1 LAVKCPKCQFDN
13 PEDSGFCSKCGIR
26 IRGHVPDSP
35 ESGTCPQNSKDICP
49 GVTETLQAPIKEL
62 TTGSTF
68 AGRYQ
73 IIEELGKGGMGKV
86 YKVFDTKIKE
96 KIALKLIKPEIAS
109 DKETIDRF
117 ANELRLARKIRHKNV
132 CQMFDLGEA
141 EAAHFITMEY
151 VPGEDLKNM
160 IRMSKSMSIG
170 SAVNI
175 ARQILEGLAEAHRLG
190 VVHRDLKP
198 GNIMI
203 DREGDVRI
211 MDFGVARTLREKG
224 VTGAGVIIGTPE
236 YMSPEQVEGQEVDER
251 SDLYSLG
258 VILYEMVTGR
268 RPFEGQT
275 ALSVALKQ
283 KTEMPKDPRE
293 LNAQVPEAL
302 SRLVLKCLE
311 KDKGNRYRTA
321 EEIQADLVQIEKGI
335 PTPEKTIP
343 QGKPLTS
350 REITVKLNVR
360 KILIPAVIVVA
371 IAAAAVAFFL
381 LRNPGPSLNPKLI
394 LVSIFENQTG
404 DKALDPLGRMAAD
417 MIAQGLSQTGGLEVV
432 PTLSVLQSSRI
443 INAATGVAT
452 GGDELRALAKE
463 TGAGT
468 IVSGAYFLIDQELQF
483 HATITDSVHRKVIQR
498 LEFLK
503 GRLEDKMGMI
513 TELRQRI
520 MGALAM
526 HFTNM
531 SMSELS
537 LKVRQPPV
545 YEAYQEFLQG
555 LDLWGVDYEQSTK
568 HFERALELDP
578 TFANAKLWKAVAFG
592 DQGQFEKA
600 DAFLQSVLQARDELS
615 QLDSRILDWYAAKL
629 KGRNDEALRFA
640 REAEKLAPNNTVIN
654 YLVGLYASRIN
665 HPRETVEVYA
675 KMDTLDPKV
684 LYGRPYS
691 SWRTGVLADA
701 HHMLG
706 DYKKE
711 LKVIKI
717 GEKYYPKRLW
727 FRAAEARALA
737 ALGKINELK
746 RVIEECLSRE
756 STGGT
761 PGDVMLEA
769 AEELYAHGRR
779 DASREI
785 YARTIEWYGSRP
797 EDEKKTENYRISL
810 AIALYFGGQ
819 WEEARKIFETLAADR
834 PDNVDY
840 QGYLGTLAARRGD
853 REGAMKISEELG
865 KIDRR
870 FLFGH
875 DTYWRA
881 CIAALLGEKDRAV
894 AFLEE
899 SFRQGR
905 SYGVSLHRD
914 INLEPLWDYPPF
926 LELLRPKG

>member
-1 LAVKCPKCQFDN
+1 MKCPKCQFDN
-13 PEDSGFCSKCGIR
+13 PEDTNYCGKCAAPLPSSKNIP
-26 IRGHVPDSP
+26 VS
-35 ESGTCPQNSKDICP
+35 Q
-49 GVTETLQAPIKEL
+49 TETLKTPIKEL

-109 DKETIDRF
+109 DKETIERF
-117 ANELRLARKIRHKNV
+117 SNELRLARKIRHKNV

-160 IRMSKSMSIG
+160 LRMSKSMSIG

-175 ARQILEGLAEAHRLG
+175 ARQISEGLAEAHRLG

-211 MDFGVARTLREKG
+211 MDFGVARTLKEKG
-224 VTGAGVIIGTPE
+224 VTGAGVIVGTPE
-236 YMSPEQVEGQEVDER
+236 YMSPEQVEGQDVDEQ

-283 KTEMPKDPRE
+283 KTEMPKNPRE

-321 EEIQADLVQIEKGI
+321 EEIQAGLVQIEEGI

-360 KILIPAVIVVA
+360 KILIQAVIVVA
-371 IAAAAVAFFL
+371 IAAAIAAFL
-381 LRNPGPSLNPKLI
+381 LLRKSGSSLNPKLVA
-394 LVSIFENQTG
+394 VSIFENQTG

-443 INAATGVAT
+443 INAATGVPT

-483 HATITDSVHRKVIQR
+483 HATITDAVHRKVIQR
-498 LEFLK
+498 LELLK
-503 GRLEDKMGMI
+503 GRLEDKMGVI
-513 TELRQRI
+513 TELRQRV

-526 HFTNM
+526 HFTNV

-578 TFANAKLWKAVAFG
+578 SFANAKLWKAVAFG

-600 DAFLQSVLQARDELS
+600 DAFLQSVLQVRDELS
-615 QLDSRILDWYAAKL
+615 QLDSRLLDWYAAKL

-665 HPRETVEVYA
+665 HPQETIETYA
-675 KMDTLDPKV
+675 KMDSMDPNV
-684 LYGRPYS
+684 LYGRPFS
-691 SWRTGVLADA
+691 SWRIEVLADA

-706 DYKKE
+706 NYKKE

-737 ALGKINELK
+737 PPGKINELK
-746 RVIEECLSRE
+746 KVIEECLSME
-756 STGGT
+756 LTGGT
-761 PGDVMLEA
+761 PGDIMLEA

-785 YARTIEWYGSRP
+785 YARTIKWYRSRP
-797 EDEKKTENYRISL
+797 ENEKKTEGYQFSL
-810 AIALYFGGQ
+810 AIAHYFGGQ
-819 WEEARKIFETLAADR
+819 WEEARKIFETLAAEH
-834 PDNVDY
+834 PDNIDY
-840 QGYLGTLAARRGD
+840 QGYLGTLAVRRGD
-853 REGAMKISEELG
+853 REEAVKISEELG

-870 FLFGH
+870 FLFGGN
-875 DTYWRA
+875 TYWRA

-894 AFLEE
+894 ALLKEAFG
-899 SFRQGR
+899 QGR

-914 INLEPLWDYPPF
+914 INLEPLWDYPLF
-926 LELLRPKG
+926 KELLRPKG